1 MTTAGVPSSA
11 PVAGRQPARPARP
24 ARPALIMLRLP
35 WLYLVSRRVPAA
47 LGLIAGLAVLL
58 WASLRWHWNVAGG
71 PAAQEFI
78 PLAIEAGTAA
88 VVAVTTYGPF
98 GEPERAAGRWLPYL
112 RLGAALALTAAAFG
126 ALAAAAAA
134 GATGATGA
142 TGAAA
147 GAAAGGLAG
156 GTLAMLR
163 NLAGIVGTGLLTA
176 AAAGGAFGWVGPMA
190 YLLVTEVALTG
201 TTTTPWVWPAHPAHD
216 RGAAIC
222 ASLVYAA
229 GVVVIT
235 VRGTRNSGRDPHAE

>member
-1 MTTAGVPSSA
+1 MTTAGVHSSA
-11 PVAGRQPARPARP
+11 PVTGRQSARA
-24 ARPALIMLRLP
+24 ALGVLRLP
-35 WLYLVSRRVPAA
+35 WLYLVSRRIPAA
-47 LGLIAGLAVLL
+47 LGLIAALGVLL

-71 PAAQEFI
+71 PAAQDFI
-78 PLAIEAGTAA
+78 PLAIEAGAAA

-126 ALAAAAAA
+126 ALAA
-134 GATGATGA
+134 
-142 TGAAA
+142 GAAA
-147 GAAAGGLAG
+147 GAAGATTGAAAVGLAG

-176 AAAGGAFGWVGPMA
+176 AAAGGAFGWVGPFA

-229 GVVVIT
+229 GVAVIT
-235 VRGTRNSGRDPHAE
+235 VRGARNSGRDPSPE

>member
-1 MTTAGVPSSA
+1 MTAAGVQSSP
-11 PVAGRQPARPARP
+11 PVAGRQPARPA
-24 ARPALIMLRLP
+24 LIVLRLP

-47 LGLIAGLAVLL
+47 LGLIAGLGVLL

-71 PAAQEFI
+71 AAAQDFI
-78 PLAIEAGTAA
+78 PLAIEAGAAA

-126 ALAAAAAA
+126 VLAAAAAA

-142 TGAAA
+142 TA
-147 GAAAGGLAG
+147 GAAAADLAG

-176 AAAGGAFGWVGPMA
+176 AVAGGAFGWIGPFA

-201 TTTTPWVWPAHPAHD
+201 ITTTPWVWPAHPAQD

-229 GVVVIT
+229 GVAVIT
-235 VRGTRNSGRDPHAE
+235 LRGTRSSGRDPSPE